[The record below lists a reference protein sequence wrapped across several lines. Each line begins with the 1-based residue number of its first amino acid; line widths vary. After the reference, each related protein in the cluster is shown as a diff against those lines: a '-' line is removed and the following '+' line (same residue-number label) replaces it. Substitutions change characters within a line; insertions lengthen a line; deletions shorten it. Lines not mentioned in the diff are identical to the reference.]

1 MPQVAQT
8 ELESALILHHMQL
21 TVPSVPVS
29 TMMSMHA
36 CVVRVTVEL
45 LENLQSF
52 AGFVTFVGIED
63 E

>member
-1 MPQVAQT
+1 
-8 ELESALILHHMQL
+8 MQL